1 MDKKRIYLWIQAAL
15 CTLIAVILS
24 VSAIRIYIN
33 GIAYRADGHPTAW
46 IYTPEV
52 VGKALIP
59 VIPLFIVSCLMTLM
73 AWVFKIRDENQ
84 DKPAPFEGK
93 ISYEPE
99 DGNNPIFRKRLRLG
113 LLVLAVLF
121 ILIGIFNGSMKDVL
135 IKAINVCSECIG
147 LG

>member
-1 MDKKRIYLWIQAAL
+1 
-15 CTLIAVILS
+15 
-24 VSAIRIYIN
+24 
-33 GIAYRADGHPTAW
+33 
-46 IYTPEV
+46 
-52 VGKALIP
+52 
-59 VIPLFIVSCLMTLM
+59 MTLM
-73 AWVFKIRDENQ
+73 AWVFQIRDENQ